1 VDPGYLV
8 KERRALDD
16 LYSDSAAYHLHMTA
30 RESVFVLLRKFY
42 TLVLTRVLQHS
53 MKELYSYVLYL
64 VDFFGNA
71 GISEMGTKSI

>member
-16 LYSDSAAYHLHMTA
+16 LYSDSAAYHLHDSEGICFCA
-30 RESVFVLLRKFY
+30 SQKFLY
-42 TLVLTRVLQHS
+42 PCPNSRITNS

-71 GISEMGTKSI
+71 VTSEMGTKSI

>member
-1 VDPGYLV
+1 MDPGYLV

-42 TLVLTRVLQHS
+42 TLVLTRVLQHN
-53 MKELYSYVLYL
+53 ERIVQLCVVLGRL
-64 VDFFGNA
+64 LW
-71 GISEMGTKSI
+71 